1 MQNMH
6 AHCKICI
13 SALRLKL
20 LNVIVS
26 YCFFLGE
33 FTYGLINVSN
43 QSDREVTTL
52 GDISK
57 LCIIGAGFA
66 GLTATR
72 VFKALNYEVTL
83 YEKDSE
89 VGGVWA
95 ASRRYPGLTTQNT
108 RSTYEL
114 SDFPMPSDY
123 PEWPSGAQVQAYMH
137 SYVINY
143 NFSDQVHLNTEVTNT
158 IYRPESQTW
167 EVSTATKM
175 ADGSI
180 KNDIQDFDYLI
191 VGNGIFS
198 IPSVPHYLG
207 QEAFASAGGR
217 LCHTSEFNNR
227 EDAKG
232 KHVLVIGYGKS
243 SCDVANA
250 IAPLTASTR
259 VIARNL
265 IWKIPKMIANKLN
278 YKHLFLS
285 RMSEAL
291 FRYIRLRGMDKF
303 FHTIGNPIRK
313 SMLNTVEYIIEK
325 QLGLRRLGLHPNK
338 PLETIARSTVSLVSD
353 GFYEAI
359 DRGDIL
365 MHKHTEIV
373 ELMAGKARLS
383 SGEVVPAD
391 IIVCGTGWHQRCT
404 FLDQDVLSKVTDEEG
419 NFRLYRSILPVD
431 MPRLAFNGYNSSFFS
446 QLNCE
451 VGALWLADYLNGGF
465 SLPSHEQQ
473 NLDIDARLGWMEART
488 DGKHSKGTN
497 IIPFSIHNIDELLE
511 DMDMNVG
518 RFTQFFQ
525 WTGAVQPKSYGY
537 LLPELQK
544 KYLIT

>member
-1 MQNMH
+1 M
-6 AHCKICI
+6 
-13 SALRLKL
+13 
-20 LNVIVS
+20 
-26 YCFFLGE
+26 GE

-473 NLDIDARLGWMEART
+473 NLDIDARLAWMEART

-497 IIPFSIHNIDELLE
+497 IIPFSIHNIDELLG

>member
-473 NLDIDARLGWMEART
+473 NLDIDARLAWMEART